1 MPHDAGERL
10 RGPNPQPRL
19 PKSAT
24 NKNKPYPRRPN
35 RSLVPNRLPGQVP
48 IEEFH
53 DRSVYALFVLLLR
66 ESVAFIF

>member
-1 MPHDAGERL
+1 MPNDAGERL
-10 RGPNPQPRL
+10 PRPNPQPRP

-24 NKNKPYPRRPN
+24 NKPYPRRPEKKPPTQ
-35 RSLVPNRLPGQVP
+35 LLPGQVP